1 MEIIKHC
8 IIKAKVYFCCMGRE
22 SRRIVVV
29 DDNEGVGQTLSLML
43 GQMSVE
49 PIWISTPERLPEM
62 MGESKPACVFL
73 DMNFRRGMVSGNEGF
88 YWLKWLRGN
97 YAEVPVVLMTA
108 YGDIDLA
115 VRGIKEGATDFMVKP
130 IERGRLMAVIDG
142 LPKWS
147 RRNISRDDKSDGGYF
162 YGNSP
167 GMNLVREMVE
177 RVAPTMASILVT
189 GDNGTGKSALVRR
202 IHELS
207 KRKAGRLVHV
217 DMGAIADTLFE
228 SELFG
233 YAKGAF
239 TGAVTGKAG
248 LIEEADGGTLF
259 LDEIANLTPRLQS
272 KLLCVLQERCL
283 TRLGET
289 KPRKVDI
296 RLVSATSADP
306 ERLVM
311 EGLFRRDLLYRINTI
326 HIDVPPLCRRGSDIL
341 QLAGKF
347 LNKYSRIYCDGKR
360 LVLSDSAR
368 SEILGYAWPG
378 NVRELEHVM
387 EKAVI
392 MTDGDVVSAE
402 VLGLRQIPIN
412 TENVG
417 TTMADMERDMIAGR
431 IEEHGG
437 NMTLVAKSLG
447 ISRQTLY
454 NKIKRY
460 GL

>member
-1 MEIIKHC
+1 
-8 IIKAKVYFCCMGRE
+8 MGRE
-22 SRRIVVV
+22 SRQILVV

-73 DMNFRRGMVSGNEGF
+73 DMNFRAGIMSGNEGL
-88 YWLKWLRGN
+88 YWLKWLRKN
-97 YAEVPVVLMTA
+97 HAETPVVLMTA
-108 YGDIDLA
+108 YGDVDLA
-115 VRGIKEGATDFMVKP
+115 VRGIKEGATDFIVKP
-130 IERGRLMAVIDG
+130 IDRDRLADVIEG
-142 LPKWS
+142 LPKW
-147 RRNISRDDKSDGGYF
+147 RRKNLRTERNDGFYYGECHGMETVRD
-162 YGNSP
+162 
-167 GMNLVREMVE
+167 MVE
-177 RVAPTMASILVT
+177 RVAPTTASILVT
-189 GDNGTGKSALVRR
+189 GDNGTGKSALARQIHAKSMRR
-202 IHELS
+202 D
-207 KRKAGRLVHV
+207 GRFVHV
-217 DMGAIADTLFE
+217 DMGAIADSLFE

-239 TGAVTGKAG
+239 TGAVAGKAG

-272 KLLCVLQERCL
+272 KLLCVLQERSL

-296 RLVSATSADP
+296 RLVSATSSDL
-306 ERLVM
+306 ERMVM

-326 HIDVPPLCRRGSDIL
+326 HIDIPPLWRRGSDVIALARQFLDKYCAQYRGGSLLELSAEAKSDIL
-341 QLAGKF
+341 A
-347 LNKYSRIYCDGKR
+347 YR
-360 LVLSDSAR
+360 
-368 SEILGYAWPG
+368 WPG

-392 MTDGDVVSAE
+392 LTDGDIVEAS
-402 VLGLRQIPIN
+402 VLGLKSRETVVEEPAAS
-412 TENVG
+412 
-417 TTMADMERDMIAGR
+417 TMADMERDMIARR

-454 NKIKRY
+454 NKIKRH

>member
-1 MEIIKHC
+1 MSKDNRKILI
-8 IIKAKVYFCCMGRE
+8 
-22 SRRIVVV
+22 V
-29 DDNEGVGQTLSLML
+29 DDSEGAGRALDLML
-43 GQMSVE
+43 GQEGIAAVRVT
-49 PIWISTPERLPEM
+49 TPERIPEM
-62 MGESKPACVFL
+62 MREVNPACVFL
-73 DMNFRRGMVSGNEGF
+73 DMNFRPGMMTGNEGL
-88 YWLKWLRGN
+88 YWLKRLRKD
-97 YAEVPVVLMTA
+97 YPETPVVLMTA

-115 VRGIKEGATDFMVKP
+115 VSGIKEGATDFIVKP
-130 IERGRLMAVIDG
+130 IERERLRGVVES
-142 LPKWS
+142 LPKLL
-147 RRNISRDDKSDGGYF
+147 RHGIKGNAGVKDGGFF
-162 YGNSP
+162 YGESH
-167 GMNLVREMVE
+167 GMTLVRDMVK
-177 RVAPTMASILVT
+177 RVAPTQASILIT
-189 GDNGTGKSALVRR
+189 GDNGTGKSALARE
-202 IHELS
+202 IHYLS
-207 KRKAGRLVHV
+207 GRKGGKLVHV
-217 DMGAIADTLFE
+217 DMGAIADSLFE

-259 LDEIANLTPRLQS
+259 LDEIGNLTPRLQS

-296 RLVSATSADP
+296 RLISATSADP

-326 HIDVPPLCRRGSDIL
+326 HLDIPPLCRRGRDVL
-341 QLAGKF
+341 ELAQKF
-347 LNKYSRIYCDGKR
+347 LNKYCDLYRNGER
-360 LVLSDSAR
+360 LCLGDNAR
-368 SEILGYAWPG
+368 NEILSYNWPG

-392 MTDGDVVSAE
+392 LTDGDTVTAE
-402 VLGLRQIPIN
+402 VLGLKLMTGDQ
-412 TENVG
+412 TDVQG
-417 TTMADMERDMIAGR
+417 STMAEMERDMIARR
-431 IEEHGG
+431 IEENDG